1 MFFHANY
8 LKTDTGVIV
17 SFSYYAET
25 FGVSHITISNGAT
38 MGETN
43 ILESDVIG

>member
-1 MFFHANY
+1 MFHHVNY
-8 LKTDTGVIV
+8 LKTNTGLIV

-25 FGVSHITISNGAT
+25 LGVNHITISTGAT
-38 MGETN
+38 IGGTN